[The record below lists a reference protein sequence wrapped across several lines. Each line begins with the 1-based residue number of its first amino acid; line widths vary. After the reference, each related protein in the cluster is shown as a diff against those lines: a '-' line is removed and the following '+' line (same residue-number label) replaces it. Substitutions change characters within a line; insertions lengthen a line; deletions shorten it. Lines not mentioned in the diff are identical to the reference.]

1 MVYCFSSRTGAEAF
15 IFLFILKIVAPE
27 KEANI
32 SRKYDIMFFV
42 DTLFYLISLFSFAFG
57 LLNLGGIFFLKNQLH
72 DRGTWTLTLPLM
84 PLLLIT
90 VLLIIEYYLEYRY
103 PVRAFTSIV
112 VLLEWSRIA
121 IAFSWNFITYYH
133 YDINDV
139 ERMRK
144 KAVYITAAISIFLCA
159 LSVLFLYNIPAYMP
173 IIHISVILL
182 LYHAGIRAV
191 LILRKKKNLL
201 PSTRTGVAVAVIS
214 LIIYPAIGIGDP
226 LGWRLPLL
234 NPGMSLWVQSHPI
247 YFTIINIPFVLFVIR
262 GLKTTR
268 RIYPMPEQE
277 LEQIKLK
284 LSTREKEV
292 LDLLLQGLSY
302 QRIAEILFISLPT
315 VKTHIQHIYYKFEI
329 KRREELFIKFGRES
343 H

>member
-1 MVYCFSSRTGAEAF
+1 
-15 IFLFILKIVAPE
+15 
-27 KEANI
+27 
-32 SRKYDIMFFV
+32 MFFV

-72 DRGTWTLTLPLM
+72 DRGTWTLTLPLI

-90 VLLIIEYYLEYRY
+90 VLLIVEYYLEYRY

-133 YDINDV
+133 YDINGV

-144 KAVYITAAISIFLCA
+144 GALHTAAGLSIFLCA
-159 LSVLFLYNIPAYMP
+159 LSVLFLYKIPAYMP
-173 IIHISVILL
+173 VIHISVILL

-191 LILRKKKNLL
+191 FILRRKKNLL
-201 PSTRTGVAVAVIS
+201 PSTRTGLAVAVIS
-214 LIIYPAIGIGDP
+214 LLIYPAVGIGDP
-226 LGWRLPLL
+226 LGWRIPFL
-234 NPGMSLWVQSHPI
+234 NPAMSLWVQSHPV
-247 YFTIINIPFVLFVIR
+247 YFTLINIPFVLFVIR
-262 GLKTTR
+262 GLKTSN

-277 LEQIKLK
+277 LEQIKMK
-284 LSTREKEV
+284 LSRREQEV

-302 QRIAEILFISLPT
+302 HRIAETLFISLPT

-329 KRREELFIKFGRES
+329 KRREELFIKCGR
-343 H
+343 

>member
-1 MVYCFSSRTGAEAF
+1 
-15 IFLFILKIVAPE
+15 
-27 KEANI
+27 
-32 SRKYDIMFFV
+32 MFFV

-72 DRGTWTLTLPLM
+72 DRGTWTLTLPLI

-90 VLLIIEYYLEYRY
+90 VLLIVEYYLEYRY

-133 YDINDV
+133 YDINGV

-144 KAVYITAAISIFLCA
+144 GALHTAAGLSIFLCA
-159 LSVLFLYNIPAYMP
+159 LSVLFLYKIPAYMP
-173 IIHISVILL
+173 VIHISVILL

-191 LILRKKKNLL
+191 LILRRKKNLL
-201 PSTRTGVAVAVIS
+201 PSTRTGLAVAVIS
-214 LIIYPAIGIGDP
+214 LLIYPAVGIGDP
-226 LGWRLPLL
+226 LGWRMPFL
-234 NPGMSLWVQSHPI
+234 NPSMSLWVQSHPV
-247 YFTIINIPFVLFVIR
+247 YFTVINIPFALFVIR

-268 RIYPMPEQE
+268 RIYPMPEHE
-277 LEQIKLK
+277 LEQIKMK
-284 LSTREKEV
+284 LSKREQEV

-302 QRIAEILFISLPT
+302 QRIAETLFISLPT

-329 KRREELFIKFGRES
+329 KRREELFIKCGR
-343 H
+343 